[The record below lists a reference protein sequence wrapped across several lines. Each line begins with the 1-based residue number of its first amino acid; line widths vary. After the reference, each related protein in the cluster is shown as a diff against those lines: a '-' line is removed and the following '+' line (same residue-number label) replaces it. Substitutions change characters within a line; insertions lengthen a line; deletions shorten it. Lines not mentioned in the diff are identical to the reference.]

1 MFTVSDSVHIHAPID
16 RCFLLSTH
24 VELTAQALGME
35 PVAGKTA
42 GTAGKGDTV
51 VLGRWSFG
59 LPHRHESVIT
69 RYERPGFFQ
78 DTMVRGRFRK
88 YQCGHRFMEIDGHT
102 LVIDK
107 VQFSMPLGWV
117 GRKVGKKLVIPA
129 ITKLLRRRMELLKL
143 VAENGQW
150 RSYLVEESVE
160 RVSGME
166 EAVRTA

>member
-1 MFTVSDSVHIHAPID
+1 MFTVSDSIHINAPVD

-24 VELTAQALGME
+24 VGLAALALGLQ

-42 GTAGKGDTV
+42 GTAGPGDTV
-51 VLGRWSFG
+51 VLGGWRFG
-59 LPHRHESVIT
+59 LPYRHESVIT

-88 YQCGHRFMEIDGHT
+88 YQCDHLFVEIDGQT

-107 VQFSMPLGWV
+107 LRFSMPLGWV
-117 GRKVGKKLVIPA
+117 GRKIAKKLVVPT
-129 ITKLLRRRMELLKL
+129 ITKLLRRRLEILRQ
-143 VAENGQW
+143 VAESNQW
-150 RSYLVEESVE
+150 RQYLAEESAE
-160 RVSGME
+160 RIAGM